1 MSIFASMNMME
12 EIFGE
17 QARAFDE
24 AFKLIGGIAIEHA
37 KIEEM
42 LDYLLWQLMC
52 YEISLRRGSTGK
64 SQQELQ
70 SLFRRTRQT
79 IIRAHRV
86 MSQRVALISKQLA
99 QPRIT
104 CRLSEITYKDF
115 AAAWPALRTR
125 LVNASEQRR
134 DIIHS
139 AIDWSG
145 GQLTRT
151 VGGVIDGQR
160 SPLDLKRDEAF
171 LNDLRNLFVDVTVF
185 TQDLGHF
192 LPYAAEDQIVVMAT
206 ALF

>member
-1 MSIFASMNMME
+1 
-12 EIFGE
+12 
-17 QARAFDE
+17 
-24 AFKLIGGIAIEHA
+24 
-37 KIEEM
+37 
-42 LDYLLWQLMC
+42 
-52 YEISLRRGSTGK
+52 
-64 SQQELQ
+64 LQ

-104 CRLSEITYKDF
+104 SRLSEITYKDF
-115 AAAWPALRTR
+115 PAEWPALRTR

-151 VGGVIDGQR
+151 VGGVIDGQS

-171 LNDLRNLFVDVTVF
+171 LNDLRTLFVDLTVF
-185 TQDLGHF
+185 AQDLGHF
-192 LPYAAEDQIVVMAT
+192 LPTLPRTKSLLPLRRCFSLASARAA
-206 ALF
+206 

>member
-1 MSIFASMNMME
+1 MNMIE

-37 KIEEM
+37 KLEEM
-42 LDYLLWQLMC
+42 LDYLLWQLTC
-52 YEISLRRGSTGK
+52 YETSLRRGSTGK
-64 SQQELQ
+64 PRQELQ
-70 SLFRRTRQT
+70 WVFRRTRQT
-79 IIRAHRV
+79 IFRAHRV

-99 QPRIT
+99 QPRIR

-115 AAAWPALRTR
+115 AAAWPVLQTR

-151 VGGVIDGQR
+151 VGGVIDGQS

-171 LNDLRNLFVDVTVF
+171 LNDLRRLFVDITVF

-192 LPYAAEDQIVVMAT
+192 LPYAADDQLVVMAT
-206 ALF
+206 ELF